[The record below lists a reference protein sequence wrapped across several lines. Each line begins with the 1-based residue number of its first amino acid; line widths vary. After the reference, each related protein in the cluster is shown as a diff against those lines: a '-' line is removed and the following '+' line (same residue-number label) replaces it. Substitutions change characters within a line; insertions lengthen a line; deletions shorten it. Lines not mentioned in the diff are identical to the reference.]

1 MKTDELTPVP
11 CGCGGEAKIQ
21 RVRTLKSHV
30 LVVMCTKCE
39 IATNYYTTEA
49 EAITAWNRAMSG
61 SAEKSSTVE
70 RTAKL
75 EHTYQV
81 GENWYCENCGQQ
93 LNAYSWET
101 PQNLAELGNEN
112 AQVSEVTSQN
122 DDGTWQ
128 KTERTAKVVELDRR
142 SETMIGWE
150 GTCSNCG
157 SYTMHE
163 MNYCFGCGARLEW
176 E

>member
-1 MKTDELTPVP
+1 MTEELKPVP
-11 CGCGGEAKIQ
+11 CGCGGEANVISGTNIP
-21 RVRTLKSHV
+21 RS
-30 LVVMCTKCE
+30 LVICKNCGIGTMT
-39 IATNYYTTEA
+39 YDTEA